1 VASPTSRLPAAQRRR
16 QLLDVALTVFARDGF
31 HDTSMNDIARA
42 AGVTKP
48 VLYQH
53 FTSKRALYR
62 ELLVEVGDQLQ
73 DEIAKAAAQAG
84 TPREQVRA
92 GFAAYFHW
100 VADEGDAFHLL
111 FGGGTRRDPE
121 FDEVV
126 SGVEA
131 SIAATIAE
139 FIQVAGMASADRELL
154 AFGLVGMS
162 EGTSRQWIATG
173 ATDDADHLAET
184 VAELAWAGLRGS
196 GPPG

>member
-1 VASPTSRLPAAQRRR
+1 M
-16 QLLDVALTVFARDGF
+16 FARDGF
-31 HDTSMNDIARA
+31 HETAMDGIAKA

-53 FTSKRALYR
+53 FDSKRALYR
-62 ELLVEVGDQLQ
+62 ELLAEVGERLQ
-73 DEIAKAAAQAG
+73 NRIAKAAAQAG
-84 TPREQVRA
+84 TPHQQVRA

-100 VADEGDAFHLL
+100 VAEERDAFHVL

-121 FDEVV
+121 FAALA
-126 SGVEA
+126 SSVEA
-131 SIAATIAE
+131 SIASTIAE
-139 FIQVAGMASADRELL
+139 FIQVEGMAAADRTLL

-173 ATDDADHLAET
+173 ATEAPDHLAET

-196 GPPG
+196 GPQG

>member
-1 VASPTSRLPAAQRRR
+1 
-16 QLLDVALTVFARDGF
+16 LLDVALEVFAREGF
-31 HDTSMNDIARA
+31 HSTSMNGIATA

-53 FTSKRALYR
+53 FASKRALYR
-62 ELLVEVGDQLQ
+62 ELLVEVGDRLQ
-73 DEIAKAAAQAG
+73 NRIAKAAVEAG
-84 TPREQVRA
+84 TPRQQVRA

-100 VADEGDAFHLL
+100 VADERDAFHVL

-121 FDEVV
+121 FDQVV
-126 SGVEA
+126 SGVET
-131 SIAATIAE
+131 SIASTIAE
-139 FIQVAGMASADRELL
+139 FIQVEGMAEADRELL

-173 ATDDADHLAET
+173 ANERPDHLAET

-196 GPPG
+196 GPQG